1 MSDKAMVSETSTG
14 ASVTDTLT
22 EATQVRILRFT
33 VGVGLA
39 VFLAAWLEWDLA
51 HIAPVLTAK
60 FLVDKPTLHRETLIE
75 LLLAMLVTIGL
86 GMLLSGGITQYPIP
100 LMMLI
105 GLMMMWGYYLF
116 TNPKWN
122 LFATILILAILV
134 LPFIAITSATVSGF
148 LAGGLTIS
156 GVVAIILFTL
166 AHIYFPEPEAEF
178 SGFAPVM
185 LTPHQ
190 RWRAA
195 FRALLISFPAVCFFF
210 VFQISEAILTMIF
223 IALLSLMITGEKS
236 VKLSA
241 FLVLSN
247 GLGGLLAIGSFTVLA
262 IVPNIGFY
270 TLFIALLAM
279 VMATR
284 IYTAGEKAP
293 VYVTAFSTLLVL
305 IGSTLLSS
313 GDIDSTTITRIVQLV
328 VVGLYMIVAAYFLE
342 TRTWKFLQPV

>member
-1 MSDKAMVSETSTG
+1 MSDKATASDTSTA
-14 ASVTDTLT
+14 ASVADVLT
-22 EATQVRILRFT
+22 EATQVRVLRFT

-60 FLVDKPTLHRETLIE
+60 FLVDKPALHRETVIE

-134 LPFIAITSATVSGF
+134 LPFIAITSATASGF
-148 LAGGLTIS
+148 LAGGLTMS
-156 GVVAIILFTL
+156 GVVAITLFAL

-178 SGFAPVM
+178 PGFAPVM

-195 FRALLISFPAVCFFF
+195 FRALLISFPVVCFFF

-241 FLVLSN
+241 FLVVSN

-270 TLFIALLAM
+270 TLFTALLAM
-279 VMATR
+279 VMATK

-342 TRTWKFLQPV
+342 TRTWKFLQPN

>member
-1 MSDKAMVSETSTG
+1 MTEA
-14 ASVTDTLT
+14 LT
-22 EATQVRILRFT
+22 EATQIRILRFT

-39 VFLAAWLEWDLA
+39 VFLAAWLDWDLA

-122 LFATILILAILV
+122 LFATILILAILI
-134 LPFIAITSATVSGF
+134 LPFIAMGSTTAVSGF

-156 GVVAIILFTL
+156 GVVAITLFTL
-166 AHIYFPEPEAEF
+166 AHVYFPEQEAEF
-178 SGFAPVM
+178 PGFAPVM
-185 LTPHQ
+185 LTPPQ

-195 FRALLISFPAVCFFF
+195 FRALLISFPVVCFFF

-241 FLVLSN
+241 FLVVSN

-270 TLFIALLAM
+270 TLFISLLAM
-279 VMATR
+279 VMASK
-284 IYTAGEKAP
+284 IYTVGEKAP